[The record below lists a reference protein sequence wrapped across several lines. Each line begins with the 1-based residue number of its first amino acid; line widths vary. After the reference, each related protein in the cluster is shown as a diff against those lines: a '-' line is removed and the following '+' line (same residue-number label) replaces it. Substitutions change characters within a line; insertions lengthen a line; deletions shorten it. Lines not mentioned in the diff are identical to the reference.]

1 VDAKIGDKRA
11 IIAYSNFRPAGEK
24 AADLP
29 PRPRPASSDRSSTA
43 GIRWTRPPR
52 RTGASKPATRR
63 ATSSRCEART
73 AARAAIGVP
82 SRSARGHPAIPVFVV
97 LDADLRELGALVERP
112 ARTTAEM
119 VAETRRFQQDRAD
132 LAGVRRAVERM
143 PDETRAMLQH
153 HISAWRDGQHD
164 WWTRYLLEDL
174 AVVANRDD
182 RWPAA

>member
-1 VDAKIGDKRA
+1 
-11 IIAYSNFRPAGEK
+11 
-24 AADLP
+24 
-29 PRPRPASSDRSSTA
+29 
-43 GIRWTRPPR
+43 
-52 RTGASKPATRR
+52 
-63 ATSSRCEART
+63 
-73 AARAAIGVP
+73 VP

>member
-1 VDAKIGDKRA
+1 
-11 IIAYSNFRPAGEK
+11 
-24 AADLP
+24 
-29 PRPRPASSDRSSTA
+29 
-43 GIRWTRPPR
+43 
-52 RTGASKPATRR
+52 TRR